1 MTSLTSTPKAR
12 CRIPCALHSLKKYL
26 LLPDHEVSSYGS
38 VPIRPLPITPISLVE
53 LITRAREAFP
63 DSRTGQ
69 EFYRFPVQLTEDK
82 AAGNRV
88 DFAAELTSVERSD
101 VRYGHTACVAANIDR
116 VPGETLM
123 PPDRIEILFIIDY
136 FHRTGG
142 TENHLAQLVAGLPSE
157 LFHCSVLTF
166 DLGENPLLDGLR
178 ARGVPII
185 NLPVGCE
192 YAPNAAVQAV
202 RLWSLI
208 RRNRYDIVQTFHQKA
223 DTYGALIARVSG
235 VRYLISSK
243 RDTGQLRKLRQV
255 FFNRCLKSL
264 FDAFIAVADGVCVAV
279 VASNHLP
286 AARVKIIYNGVDTAR
301 FVVPSVAQRA
311 EARSRRG
318 FAPDDFV
325 VGMVA
330 GFRPEKNHDVF
341 FDGLLQAL
349 PSIPSLRVLAVGTGP
364 LFLQFRERIART
376 ELGPR
381 IQFTGDVVD
390 VLPYLWTM
398 DVGCLTPGSN
408 EGFSNAVIEQM
419 AVGLPLIVTNVG
431 GNAEAVVDG
440 TNGWVIAP
448 GNAVALCEALVTL
461 FRDRA
466 RAAAMGCAS
475 RTRAE
480 DRFSLQ
486 RMCAE
491 HAKLYLSLFERQA
504 GSTTP

>member
-243 RDTGQLRKLRQV
+243 RDTGQLRKPRQV

-286 AARVKIIYNGVDTAR
+286 AARVRDNLQRRRHCPLRRPLSRAASRGQEPPRVCAGR
-301 FVVPSVAQRA
+301 F
-311 EARSRRG
+311 RG
-318 FAPDDFV
+318 
-325 VGMVA
+325 GHGC
-330 GFRPEKNHDVF
+330 GFGPEKNHDVF

-349 PSIPSLRVLAVGTGP
+349 PSIPYVAGP
-364 LFLQFRERIART
+364 CRRHSGR
-376 ELGPR
+376 
-381 IQFTGDVVD
+381 
-390 VLPYLWTM
+390 
-398 DVGCLTPGSN
+398 CS
-408 EGFSNAVIEQM
+408 
-419 AVGLPLIVTNVG
+419 
-431 GNAEAVVDG
+431 
-440 TNGWVIAP
+440 
-448 GNAVALCEALVTL
+448 
-461 FRDRA
+461 
-466 RAAAMGCAS
+466 
-475 RTRAE
+475 
-480 DRFSLQ
+480 
-486 RMCAE
+486 
-491 HAKLYLSLFERQA
+491 
-504 GSTTP
+504 